1 MTLGGLVCMFVP
13 TMILL
18 SYCSDLESIAPPWVY
33 LLNAC
38 GIFIY
43 QVQRV
48 RGQRWWPLVWAL
60 TPYPL
65 TPKHIQDA
73 GCTGWQASTAH
84 GIFLQLRRVV

>member
-18 SYCSDLESIAPPWVY
+18 SYCSDLESVAPPWVY
-33 LLNAC
+33 VLNAC

-48 RGQRWWPLVWAL
+48 RGQR
-60 TPYPL
+60 
-65 TPKHIQDA
+65 
-73 GCTGWQASTAH
+73 
-84 GIFLQLRRVV
+84 